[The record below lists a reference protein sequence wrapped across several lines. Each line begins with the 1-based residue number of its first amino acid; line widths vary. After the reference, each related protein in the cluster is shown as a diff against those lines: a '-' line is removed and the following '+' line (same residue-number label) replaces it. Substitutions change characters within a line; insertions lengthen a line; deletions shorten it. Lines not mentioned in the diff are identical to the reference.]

1 MDRFLKIHNKI
12 WFTYFIL
19 FLIAPWNYSVDAY
32 TYLTTISLLFFGN
45 IAFILGSRGYVGS
58 PPIINN
64 YTINNLNLNRIYKLL
79 LLFSTIY
86 IILIF
91 IKWDDIFSSYGLDIN
106 FESAINLREQTQT
119 NYVMGNNIY
128 GVLSNIFSGFPIV
141 FIMFF
146 FKFRFQLT
154 KKKKRLIFLISLIYV
169 YTLFLSG
176 GRNGVFLLIIIS
188 YFLHFIFKKLKRNQ
202 FYTLNSRQKLYV
214 FTTFIFIFYLFGKIA
229 LDRADTNGIL
239 NTYISYLE
247 STNSNELRDY
257 SKELLYNSDI
267 QLFYYPFYQFHDYF
281 VQSFYQF
288 EITLNNL
295 PLSAPYYGQYNF
307 SSFFLLFNKIGFN
320 ITTVSSILNEIVNP
334 GTYFTL
340 FGGLFLDFGFFG
352 MFISV
357 FIIYFLTGYFLKRF
371 YQKQKF
377 ISLAWFIYFYIIIIM
392 SPVYSVIGNSIYPGF
407 LSALILISI
416 FLKMS
421 FFKKPNSINNI
432 ITT

>member
-12 WFTYFIL
+12 WFIYFIL
-19 FLIAPWNYSVDAY
+19 FLFAPWNYSVDFNI
-32 TYLTTISLLFFGN
+32 YLSTFLLLFVGN
-45 IAFILGSRGYVGS
+45 IAFILGKKGYVGS

-64 YTINNLNLNRIYKLL
+64 TINYLNINKTYKLL
-79 LLFSTIY
+79 LFFSIVY
-86 IILIF
+86 LVLIF
-91 IKWDDIFSSYGLDIN
+91 IKWDDIFSSYGLDLS
-106 FESAINLREQTQT
+106 FQSAINLREQTQT

-128 GVLSNIFSGFPIV
+128 GVLSNVFSGFPI
-141 FIMFF
+141 IIIIFF
-146 FKFRFQLT
+146 FKFRSQLT
-154 KKKKRLIFLISLIYV
+154 KNRKRLILLILLIYV

-188 YFLHFIFKKLKRNQ
+188 YFLYSIFKKLKRNQ
-202 FYTLNSRQKLYV
+202 FYTLNSRQKLYIYA
-214 FTTFIFIFYLFGKIA
+214 TFIFIFYLFGKIA
-229 LDRADTNGIL
+229 LDRAGTNGVL
-239 NTYISYLE
+239 NSYISYLE

-267 QLFYYPFYQFHDYF
+267 QFFYYPFYQFHDYF

-288 EITLNNL
+288 EVTLNNL
-295 PLSAPYYGQYNF
+295 PLNAPYYGQYNF

-340 FGGLFLDFGFFG
+340 FGALFLDFGFFG

-357 FIIYFLTGYFLKRF
+357 FVIYFLTGYFLKRF

-377 ISLAWFIYFYIIIIM
+377 LSLVWFIYFYVIIIM

-421 FFKKPNSINNI
+421 FFKKPNSFNKIIN
-432 ITT
+432 T